1 MDIKVG
7 DIVEYNNVRARVMR
21 IEDDSNGVH
30 IAELATQEF
39 NEYVPIHELTLIELV
54 QLSEFEPGDLVV
66 INDIP
71 TYEKDNYTCGWMH
84 GMEFTLDGQPQKI
97 IDVQCDD
104 EEGLIVKI
112 HDYWFSAYHITHA
125 QDYDIV

>member
-7 DIVEYNNVRARVMR
+7 DIVEYHGTHARVMR
-21 IEDDSNGVH
+21 VEDDYNGAH
-30 IAELATQEF
+30 IAELAAREF
-39 NEYVPIHELTLIELV
+39 NEYVPIHELTLIESV
-54 QLSEFEPGDLVV
+54 QLSEFQPGDLVV
-66 INDIP
+66 VHDIP
-71 TYEKDNYTCGWMH
+71 TYEKDNYTCGWML
-84 GMEFTLDGQPQKI
+84 GMNFTLDGQPQEIK
-97 IDVQCDD
+97 DVQDDD

>member
-7 DIVEYNNVRARVMR
+7 DIVEYNNVHARVMR
-21 IEDDSNGVH
+21 IEDDSTGMH
-30 IAELATQEF
+30 ITELVAREF
-39 NEYVPIHELTLIELV
+39 NEYVPIHKLTLIESV

-66 INDIP
+66 VHDIP

-84 GMEFTLDGQPQKI
+84 GMKFMLDGQPQKI
-97 IDVQCDD
+97 IDVQGDD

-112 HDYWFSAYHITHA
+112 HDYWFSAYHITRE